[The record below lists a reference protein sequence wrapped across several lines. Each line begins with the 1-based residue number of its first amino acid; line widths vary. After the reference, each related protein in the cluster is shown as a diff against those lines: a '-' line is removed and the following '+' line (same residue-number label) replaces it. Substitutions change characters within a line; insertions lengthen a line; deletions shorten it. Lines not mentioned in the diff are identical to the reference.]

1 MNDRGS
7 VRNPLRRDQPKAN
20 RDNCRTDRPIL
31 SFCQCGVMRSW
42 HKYVFL
48 MHCDAIRKRPSMSVS
63 LSSASLL
70 SSHAF
75 GMLAVFFVLVFDFG
89 QISVVGRPVG
99 ELLEA
104 GSMILWSFL
113 LIPLS
118 LSLHHLCE
126 FRTKQAHHRSRILS
140 LVGPVSVKSTTSFH
154 GAAMQRPGGHF
165 DLDLL

>member
-1 MNDRGS
+1 MTAAASETRSDGT
-7 VRNPLRRDQPKAN
+7 NPKQTGTTVELIHCN
-20 RDNCRTDRPIL
+20 TCRSTSRPIL

-140 LVGPVSVKSTTSFH
+140 LVGPVTVKSYT
-154 GAAMQRPGGHF
+154 
-165 DLDLL
+165 LLRRRNAKA